1 MPVDTPSNPSSP
13 DPSSPGRPRVAGRPR
28 TYDRPAA
35 PRRGRLV
42 RLTGH
47 AETIAVLRR
56 EVIAWSPDAAL
67 LRDPMQVDTSLLA
80 SGRCD
85 VTTAVAGWL
94 RTRVLGDATA
104 TGRPGKARALRCS
117 LHLQARAEPRLL
129 GGVGSATRR
138 NRPGSGSLSRR
149 QVRHGRPPDAAAG
162 GNARAAHR
170 RQAAPPP
177 RLLAKI
183 TAVEGD
189 PPRSVDGRAH
199 CVHRGD
205 IAGG

>member
-1 MPVDTPSNPSSP
+1 
-13 DPSSPGRPRVAGRPR
+13 
-28 TYDRPAA
+28 
-35 PRRGRLV
+35 
-42 RLTGH
+42 
-47 AETIAVLRR
+47 VLRR

-189 PPRSVDGRAH
+189 PPPVSRRPRALRPSRRYRWWLTALDRRLHGYLLSAPVVPDVDHVAVWCSDKEPAVTPGF
-199 CVHRGD
+199 CS
-205 IAGG
+205 